1 MSNELKRIFNIDSKY
16 YFRSFDYQKLVSKKM
31 DEISS
36 PHTLNLYLIQCA
48 TENVKLLNIPHSN
61 LKQCKSNIEAIFQI
75 MTSQMTNNMNDNSNS
90 LLYTFNQ
97 DGITHHKDVFT
108 DNNILN
114 ECFNKISTNSLKATN
129 SNLTQILSRLLLS
142 LDSRYQEFY
151 ERFKVEEKKKINLR
165 LFISLSNLE
174 IFKDEDISAIL
185 NNMNSLFNVVIN
197 PVIISNDIIS
207 AKFCRIVD
215 DLGFIDCKNSSYKLD
230 SSVEYL
236 DWLMKPNK
244 NNIMISDL
252 YSELIKIKTSCD
264 NTKFVKSINDK
275 FNGLIRIFE
284 TINRF
289 QKLEKSKITHE
300 VEVSKQQLNASNE
313 LYKEEKKHI
322 LDYIKTESSFF
333 KSIENHH
340 LELDIVKKNIDN
352 ISVTVS
358 KSGCKNF
365 YFYFK
370 SIAHI
375 IIISLKI

>member
-114 ECFNKISTNSLKATN
+114 ECFNKISNNSLKATN

-197 PVIISNDIIS
+197 PIIISNDIIS

-230 SSVEYL
+230 SSVEYV

-313 LYKEEKKHI
+313 LYKEEKKQI

-352 ISVTVS
+352 ISLTVS
-358 KSGCKNF
+358 KSGCKTFILN
-365 YFYFK
+365 
-370 SIAHI
+370 
-375 IIISLKI
+375 